1 MNHLDN
7 QFKMM
12 RVLIALCHIDH
23 QLDKREVKWI
33 KNTIK
38 RFEFT
43 PDQLETLDQ
52 ELQRPSADFLEI
64 FKSINNHSA
73 RAKTLDLARYAF
85 CLDEKLCHREKEV
98 FKELKSIHNN
108 SSPINPQD
116 QKKVAQSII
125 EQENSKNFYRDLE
138 VLGKTL
144 NQKPTRL
151 TSFFPQSDW
160 VVQSLMNG
168 NWMTRIVLIIFVL
181 YLIGLGIYKANMR

>member
-23 QLDKREVKWI
+23 HLDKREVKWI

-38 RFEFT
+38 RFNFT
-43 PDQLETLDQ
+43 PNQLETLNQ
-52 ELQRPSADFLEI
+52 ELHVPSANFFEI
-64 FKSINNHSA
+64 FKSISNYSV
-73 RAKTLDLARYAF
+73 RTKTLDLARYAF

-98 FKELKSIHNN
+98 FRELKSIHNN

-144 NQKPTRL
+144 NKRPTRL
-151 TSFFPQSDW
+151 TSFFC
-160 VVQSLMNG
+160 N
-168 NWMTRIVLIIFVL
+168 
-181 YLIGLGIYKANMR
+181 LIG